1 LVHGLTGMRESKG
14 LLIMFY
20 AAMIFFTPYL
30 LLLLAVLAVV
40 DAFVDFRTRAQQEPP
55 NDEDE

>member
-1 LVHGLTGMRESKG
+1 
-14 LLIMFY
+14 MFY

-40 DAFVDFRTRAQQEPP
+40 DAFVDFRTRARQEPS